1 MPERLSNESFESIA
15 IHRSSNT
22 LFGHRQSEPREINV
36 IFSVQ
41 NCPVAITYHPE
52 PLIIQLCKGPQAES
66 LRRPFA
72 RLALMTAR
80 PPLVAIRARKP
91 WVRLRRRLLGWNVCF
106 IGLFYRG

>member
-41 NCPVAITYHPE
+41 NCPVAITYPV
-52 PLIIQLCKGPQAES
+52 I
-66 LRRPFA
+66 
-72 RLALMTAR
+72 
-80 PPLVAIRARKP
+80 
-91 WVRLRRRLLGWNVCF
+91 
-106 IGLFYRG
+106 